1 MAETARDVAERVVEL
16 ATRLGAG
23 AVEATVSIDRRFHA
37 EARGDVVTRLERSTA
52 KALQVRAFVDGRKAS
67 LITSNF
73 SPDALSDA
81 LRQAIAAAAYVA
93 RDELAGL
100 PERFATTLPDLE
112 LLDPAIAERD
122 DAAKVEEALQLERSI
137 READARIV
145 NSNGSHYTDAVSEV
159 AIANSA
165 QFSGSYRGSRA
176 SRSSGPVAVDGAYK
190 RTGHYGTAARRLS
203 ELESLESV
211 ARKAVSRAV
220 EMFGAK
226 KPPTMRA
233 PVIFERDVAA
243 SILDDVFAALSGAN
257 VAAGNS
263 WLIGRIGQRI
273 AADSVT
279 VVDDGRLAG
288 RLGSSPFD
296 GEGVA
301 TQRTSV
307 IENGYLTTFLC
318 DTYYARRLGM
328 RSTGNSSGSGV
339 GSNNFFLETG
349 GTSLQDAIAT
359 TKRGVLVLDTIG
371 FATEHATGT
380 YSRGARGFLIE
391 DGEKTHPIDE
401 FTIAGGYL
409 EMLAAIDVIGDDLRF
424 DGAVTSPSFRVAE
437 MTVSGN

>member
-409 EMLAAIDVIGDDLRF
+409 EMLAAIDAIGDDLAIRRCGNVAVLQSRRD
-424 DGAVTSPSFRVAE
+424 DG
-437 MTVSGN
+437 

>member
-1 MAETARDVAERVVEL
+1 MPETARDVAERAVEL
-16 ATRLGAG
+16 AIRQGAG
-23 AVEATVSIDRRFHA
+23 AVEATVSIDRRFHV
-37 EARGDVVTRLERSTA
+37 EARGEVVTRLERSTA

-73 SPDALSDA
+73 SRESLGDA

-100 PERFATTLPDLE
+100 PERFATSLPDLE

-122 DAAKVEEALQLERSI
+122 DSAKVEEALQLERSI
-137 READARIV
+137 RDTDARIV
-145 NSNGSHYTDAVSEV
+145 NSNGSHYTDAVSEI

-165 QFSGSYRGSRA
+165 QFSGAYRATRA

-211 ARKAVSRAV
+211 ARKSVSRAV
-220 EMFGAK
+220 EMFGAR

-233 PVIFERDVAA
+233 PIIFERDVAA

-273 AADSVT
+273 AAESVT

-301 TQRTSV
+301 TQRTPV

-318 DTYYARRLGM
+318 DSYYARRLGM

-349 GTSLQDAIAT
+349 SASLQDAIAA

-380 YSRGARGFLIE
+380 YSRGARGFFVE
-391 DGEKTHPIDE
+391 NGEKLYPIDE

>member
-1 MAETARDVAERVVEL
+1 MSEIAGDVAERAVEL
-16 ATRLGAG
+16 AMRQGAG
-23 AVEATVSIDRRFHA
+23 AVEATVSIDRRFHV
-37 EARGDVVTRLERSTA
+37 EARGEVVTRLERSTA

-67 LITSNF
+67 LITSDF
-73 SPDALSDA
+73 SRESLSEA

-100 PERFATTLPDLE
+100 PERFATSLPDLE

-122 DAAKVEEALQLERSI
+122 DSVKVGEALQLERSI
-137 READARIV
+137 RDADARIV
-145 NSNGSHYTDAVSEV
+145 NSNGSHYTDAVSEI

-165 QFSGSYRGSRA
+165 RFSGSYRATRA
-176 SRSSGPVAVDGAYK
+176 SRSSGPVAVDGVYK

-220 EMFGAK
+220 EMFGAR

-273 AADSVT
+273 AAESVT

-301 TQRTSV
+301 TQRTPV

-349 GTSLQDAIAT
+349 GASLQDAIAA

-380 YSRGARGFLIE
+380 YSRGARGFFIE
-391 DGEKTHPIDE
+391 NGEISYPIDE

-409 EMLAAIDVIGDDLRF
+409 DMLAAIDVIGDDLRF

>member
-1 MAETARDVAERVVEL
+1 M
-16 ATRLGAG
+16 
-23 AVEATVSIDRRFHA
+23 
-37 EARGDVVTRLERSTA
+37 RG
-52 KALQVRAFVDGRKAS
+52 
-67 LITSNF
+67 
-73 SPDALSDA
+73 
-81 LRQAIAAAAYVA
+81 
-93 RDELAGL
+93 
-100 PERFATTLPDLE
+100 
-112 LLDPAIAERD
+112 
-122 DAAKVEEALQLERSI
+122 
-137 READARIV
+137 
-145 NSNGSHYTDAVSEV
+145 
-159 AIANSA
+159 
-165 QFSGSYRGSRA
+165 
-176 SRSSGPVAVDGAYK
+176 
-190 RTGHYGTAARRLS
+190 
-203 ELESLESV
+203 
-211 ARKAVSRAV
+211 
-220 EMFGAK
+220 
-226 KPPTMRA
+226 

-301 TQRTSV
+301 TQRTPV

-349 GTSLQDAIAT
+349 GTSLQDVIAT

-409 EMLAAIDVIGDDLRF
+409 EMLAAIDAIGDDLRF

>member
-1 MAETARDVAERVVEL
+1 MAETARDVAERAVEL
-16 ATRLGAG
+16 AMRQGAG
-23 AVEATVSIDRRFHA
+23 AIEATVSIDRRFHV

-52 KALQVRAFVDGRKAS
+52 KALQVRIFVDGRKAS
-67 LITSNF
+67 LITSDF
-73 SPDALSDA
+73 SPESLSGV
-81 LRQAIAAAAYVA
+81 LRHAIAAAAYVA
-93 RDELAGL
+93 SDELAGL
-100 PERFATTLPDLE
+100 PERFATSPPDLE

-122 DAAKVEEALQLERSI
+122 DSGKVEEALQLERSI
-137 READARIV
+137 RDADARIV
-145 NSNGSHYTDAVSEV
+145 NSNGSHYTDAVSEI
-159 AIANSA
+159 ALANSA
-165 QFSGSYRGSRA
+165 QFSGSYRATRA

-220 EMFGAK
+220 EMFGAQ

-273 AADSVT
+273 AAESVT

-296 GEGVA
+296 GEGVP
-301 TQRTSV
+301 TQRTPV

-339 GSNNFFLETG
+339 ASNNFFLESG
-349 GTSLQDAIAT
+349 GASLQDAIAA

-391 DGEKTHPIDE
+391 NGEKAYPIDE

-409 EMLAAIDVIGDDLRF
+409 EMLAAIDTIGDDLRF

>member
-1 MAETARDVAERVVEL
+1 MPEPARDVAERAVEL
-16 ATRLGAG
+16 GVRHGAG
-23 AVEATVSIDRRFHA
+23 TVEATVSIDRRFHV
-37 EARGDVVTRLERSTA
+37 EARGEVVTRLERSTA
-52 KALQVRAFVDGRKAS
+52 KALHVRAFVDGRKAS
-67 LITSNF
+67 LITSDF
-73 SPDALSDA
+73 SPESLSDGV
-81 LRQAIAAAAYVA
+81 RQAIAAAAYVA

-100 PERFATTLPDLE
+100 PESFATTLPDLE

-122 DAAKVEEALQLERSI
+122 DAGKVEEALQLERWI
-137 READARIV
+137 RDADARIL
-145 NSNGSHYTDAVSEV
+145 NSNGSHYSDATSEI

-165 QFSGSYRGSRA
+165 QFSGSYRSTRA

-220 EMFGAK
+220 EMFGAR

-279 VVDDGRLAG
+279 IVDDGRLAG

-301 TQRTSV
+301 TQRTPV

-318 DTYYARRLGM
+318 DTYYARRLGT

-339 GSNNFFLETG
+339 GSNNFFLETRG
-349 GTSLQDAIAT
+349 ASLQDAIAA

-371 FATEHATGT
+371 FATEHASGT
-380 YSRGARGFLIE
+380 YSRGARGFLVE
-391 DGEKTHPIDE
+391 NGEKLYPIDE